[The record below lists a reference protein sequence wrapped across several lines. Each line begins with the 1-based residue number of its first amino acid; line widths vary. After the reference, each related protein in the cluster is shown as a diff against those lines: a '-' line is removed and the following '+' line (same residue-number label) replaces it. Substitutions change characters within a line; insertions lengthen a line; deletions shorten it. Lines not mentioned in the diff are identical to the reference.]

1 MLDFTALGLNTK
13 RKIKIHISSTHN
25 KKLCTVENKT
35 KQLILFNEF
44 NDKDTYQRQRQFA
57 RDHPGQ
63 PVTET

>member
-13 RKIKIHISSTHN
+13 SKIKIYISSTHN
-25 KKLCTVENKT
+25 KQQCTVENKT
-35 KQLILFNEF
+35 KPLILFNEF
-44 NDKDTYQRQRQFA
+44 SDKDTYQRQRQFV